1 VTSRPVPA
9 RAVRHCLRNRL
20 LAAACVTLALVTATL
35 VANPASAT
43 SAAGAGCSSAATSTP
58 TRVGRIGG
66 IVHPLHTSSRCVGAD
81 PLNAGVEAPFLVGAN
96 PPLIWHGGPMMST
109 QATGDRVVVT
119 PIFWEPAGFAFTASY
134 KSLITTYLT
143 DLAADSGKVTN
154 VFATL
159 FEYDGSN
166 GPINY
171 QMSVGTPID
180 DTTAFPTDGCT
191 VQAGDTTHIY
201 ADNTGYSRCLDDAQ
215 VQAELNAKV
224 AANSLPSDLGH
235 LYVMLLPKHV
245 ESCFNA
251 GSTASSLNACT
262 LNHQPSA
269 AFCAYHSQA
278 TNGSVYA
285 NMPFPAYKSG
295 TGFSCTAEGLDGG
308 AATIQSPNGDP
319 DADVEI
325 SPLSHEMAEAITDPD
340 VQTGWYDQP
349 TATDGGN
356 ENGDNCAYIYGALS
370 GTAGLHFNQ
379 TVNGH
384 HYLTQEEF
392 SNQGFNSG
400 GAPCLQGV
408 AAVTPVVATLSPTSG
423 PAGGGGHLTITGT
436 GFPGAT
442 AVHFGAASATYTILD
457 ATHLDVTIPPG
468 NGVVDVTVSTSV
480 GTSAATPADQY
491 TYGPTVTT
499 VSPASGPAAGGQ
511 RVTITGTGFSDGATV
526 AFGSSVGKSVTVVSP
541 TTITVTSPKHAKGS
555 VDVHVTTAA
564 GTSPVSAADRY
575 TYLAHPKVTG
585 LSRTSG
591 THQGGTKVTITGRHF
606 TAGSTVLFGGTAV
619 KKVRIV
625 SATKITVTS
634 PHHAKG
640 RVHVTVRNLGG
651 HSRRSKVDRYT
662 FT

>member
-1 VTSRPVPA
+1 
-9 RAVRHCLRNRL
+9 
-20 LAAACVTLALVTATL
+20 
-35 VANPASAT
+35 
-43 SAAGAGCSSAATSTP
+43 
-58 TRVGRIGG
+58 
-66 IVHPLHTSSRCVGAD
+66 
-81 PLNAGVEAPFLVGAN
+81 
-96 PPLIWHGGPMMST
+96 
-109 QATGDRVVVT
+109 
-119 PIFWEPAGFAFTASY
+119 
-134 KSLITTYLT
+134 
-143 DLAADSGKVTN
+143 
-154 VFATL
+154 
-159 FEYDGSN
+159 
-166 GPINY
+166 
-171 QMSVGTPID
+171 
-180 DTTAFPTDGCT
+180 
-191 VQAGDTTHIY
+191 VQ
-201 ADNTGYSRCLDDAQ
+201 
-215 VQAELNAKV
+215 
-224 AANSLPSDLGH
+224 
-235 LYVMLLPKHV
+235 
-245 ESCFNA
+245 
-251 GSTASSLNACT
+251 
-262 LNHQPSA
+262 
-269 AFCAYHSQA
+269 
-278 TNGSVYA
+278 
-285 NMPFPAYKSG
+285 
-295 TGFSCTAEGLDGG
+295 
-308 AATIQSPNGDP
+308 
-319 DADVEI
+319 
-325 SPLSHEMAEAITDPD
+325 
-340 VQTGWYDQP
+340 
-349 TATDGGN
+349 
-356 ENGDNCAYIYGALS
+356 
-370 GTAGLHFNQ
+370 
-379 TVNGH
+379 
-384 HYLTQEEF
+384 
-392 SNQGFNSG
+392 
-400 GAPCLQGV
+400 
-408 AAVTPVVATLSPTSG
+408 
-423 PAGGGGHLTITGT
+423 
-436 GFPGAT
+436 GAT